1 MIRAVID
8 LGTNTFNLLVV
19 EMQSEGYP
27 KVLHR
32 ERRGVSLGMG
42 GITKGLLHPDA
53 MKRGMDCLTAYQAI
67 AHQLNVEKIRAIG
80 TSALRDAANA
90 GEWIEEIRQELGIQI
105 EIISGLEEA
114 RMIFNGVSMS
124 KQLSD
129 SGLIM
134 DIGGGSTE
142 FIHYN
147 EGEIISET
155 SLNIGLSRMYQL
167 FKVSDPFTQHDIE
180 VLFNFLEEQAIGK
193 LDDIQAKALI
203 GASGTFET
211 FYELL
216 HSEMS
221 TDPFEAIQMNMND
234 FMAMIDQVIA
244 STLEERSV
252 NPQITEIRKQMAPFA
267 ALKVKWVMQKINF
280 KEVWVS
286 PCSLKE
292 GALFL

>member
-105 EIISGLEEA
+105 EIISGMEEA

-134 DIGGGSTE
+134 DIGEGVLNS
-142 FIHYN
+142 FI
-147 EGEIISET
+147 T
-155 SLNIGLSRMYQL
+155 
-167 FKVSDPFTQHDIE
+167 T
-180 VLFNFLEEQAIGK
+180 
-193 LDDIQAKALI
+193 
-203 GASGTFET
+203 
-211 FYELL
+211 
-216 HSEMS
+216 
-221 TDPFEAIQMNMND
+221 
-234 FMAMIDQVIA
+234 
-244 STLEERSV
+244 
-252 NPQITEIRKQMAPFA
+252 
-267 ALKVKWVMQKINF
+267 KVK
-280 KEVWVS
+280 S
-286 PCSLKE
+286 SLKP
-292 GALFL
+292 L